1 MIVRWAWVV
10 GPTVRWLQFWF
21 LWVVGHGA
29 LFLMELWVSVR
40 VFTDL
45 LVEGCESNLVV
56 VGWWVVGL
64 GCIGSGV
71 WWVVMQ

>member
-1 MIVRWAWVV
+1 M
-10 GPTVRWLQFWF
+10 
-21 LWVVGHGA
+21 GHGA

-56 VGWWVVGL
+56 AGWWVVGL